1 MHNSESIQVN
11 SIYGISTTS
20 QLTVHFHI
28 LSSHSQF
35 WTTHKSHSRNAV
47 NIVSP

>member
-1 MHNSESIQVN
+1 MHDSESIQVN
-11 SIYGISTTS
+11 SIYGSATTR
-20 QLTVHFHI
+20 QLTVHFFV

-35 WTTHKSHSRNAV
+35 WTTYKSHSMNSV

>member
-11 SIYGISTTS
+11 SICGIANTS
-20 QLTVHFHI
+20 QLTVHFYI

-35 WTTHKSHSRNAV
+35 WTIYKSHSRKSV

>member
-11 SIYGISTTS
+11 SIYGIANTR
-20 QLTVHFHI
+20 QLTVDFFI

-35 WTTHKSHSRNAV
+35 WTTYKSHSRNSV